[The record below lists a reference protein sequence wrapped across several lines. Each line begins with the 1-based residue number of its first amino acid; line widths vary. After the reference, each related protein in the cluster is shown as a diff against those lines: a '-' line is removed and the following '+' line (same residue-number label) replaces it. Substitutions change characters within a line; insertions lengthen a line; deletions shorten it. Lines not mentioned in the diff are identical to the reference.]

1 VADGILEGTAMSGAG
16 LALQGALYD
25 ALTGDVA
32 LSGLVEG
39 VFDGPAAGAAL
50 PYVTIGPD
58 LVTDRSTKT
67 GTLREHRYAVTVW
80 AAGES
85 VAAVKPAMAAIEA
98 AVLGM
103 APALEGW
110 RLVRNDFL
118 RCFVR
123 RDVRAG
129 LVSGTVEF
137 RALIEAE

>member
-1 VADGILEGTAMSGAG
+1 
-16 LALQGALYD
+16 
-25 ALTGDVA
+25 
-32 LSGLVEG
+32 
-39 VFDGPAAGAAL
+39 
-50 PYVTIGPD
+50 
-58 LVTDRSTKT
+58 
-67 GTLREHRYAVTVW
+67 
-80 AAGES
+80 
-85 VAAVKPAMAAIEA
+85 
-98 AVLGM
+98 M